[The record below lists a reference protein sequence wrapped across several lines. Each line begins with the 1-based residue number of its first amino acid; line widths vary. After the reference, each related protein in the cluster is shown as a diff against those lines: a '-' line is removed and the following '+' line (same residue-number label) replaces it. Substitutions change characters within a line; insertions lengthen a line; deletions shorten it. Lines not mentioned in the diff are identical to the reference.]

1 MAIAGC
7 SDGEQLD
14 PIPSLRLAPLATH
27 VRGELAVRVEATPAS
42 AFHGV
47 ELTLRGQRLATD
59 LRPPF
64 VFTVD
69 SRAFPDGPAELVATG
84 ILKRT
89 GAALVAE
96 ARLSF
101 ENFAPA
107 LEIVAPADNAALTGS
122 PRQGFRL
129 APVVSAADGNGI
141 RRLWANVDLGPEV
154 DLGAGDGSTAL
165 PLPPLG
171 ADFPADFVRVDVHAE
186 DDTGAL
192 TSVTHYTRPSNLV
205 LQVPLPANARV
216 ADLRALPD
224 GDVLV
229 GLGSPAVYGLV
240 SERTLTAPAVPV
252 PDGDV
257 GPTVTL
263 GADVFYFR
271 PEAAGLSFLHRGGTA
286 APEPLFHLDV
296 ATATRAFGPVLLSAN
311 RVAVGW
317 QEQTT
322 HAAHVA
328 VFSAE
333 GAKLG
338 DAPVTTPAGVRLGD
352 PAIEAPDGR
361 LVITS
366 GTEGAPTYAIDPLTG
381 AAGAAWPPQGA
392 TIVFSDA
399 QGVVARPA
407 PLPAP
412 NTYTTTRLA
421 AYADTVSPA
430 VWDTTDADPGLVD
443 RVCRGPGG
451 SALALIDNEAGA
463 SLRRFDAGGVTTL
476 WSAPPGASAHV
487 LATAPDSGD
496 LLLQIGHAD
505 GSCSVTSL
513 HPDGSSVWAAPL
525 DVHLELG
532 PTSSLAL
539 ADGSAI
545 FVGMSP
551 TGNTLRVVALG
562 PKGVRWS
569 AESALF
575 ESASLLE
582 QDGLL
587 FLAGGDA
594 FGAQLVEA
602 RSTATGELDF
612 RYHAATGVGVGVGAP
627 ALAWSAA
634 WGMILTPGQLDVSA
648 PEPLHAPNAILGL
661 LP

>member
-14 PIPSLRLAPLATH
+14 PIPSLRLAPLAAH

-64 VFTVD
+64 AFTVD
-69 SRAFPDGPAELVATG
+69 SGAFPDGPAELVATG
-84 ILKRT
+84 VLERT
-89 GAALVAE
+89 GAAMVAE
-96 ARLSF
+96 AQLSF

-107 LEIVAPADNAALTGS
+107 LEVVVPADNAALTGS

-129 APVVSAADGNGI
+129 APVVDAADGNGI
-141 RRLWANVDLGPEV
+141 RRLWANVDLGPDVE
-154 DLGAGDGSTAL
+154 LGAGDGSAAL

-171 ADFPADFVRVDVHAE
+171 TDFPADFVRVDVHAE

-205 LQVPLPANARV
+205 LQAPLPVDVRV
-216 ADLRALPD
+216 EDLRALPD

-229 GLGSPAVYGLV
+229 GVGLGSPAVYGLIT
-240 SERTLTAPAVPV
+240 ERTLAAPAVPV

-296 ATATRAFGPVLLSAN
+296 ATATRAFGPVLLSAD

-317 QEQTT
+317 REQAT

-328 VFSAE
+328 VFSAG
-333 GAKLG
+333 GAQLG
-338 DAPVTTPAGVRLGD
+338 DAPVTSPPGVRLRD

-361 LVITS
+361 LVIAS
-366 GTEGAPTYAIDPLTG
+366 GAEGAPTYPIDPLTG

-399 QGVVARPA
+399 QGLVAC
-407 PLPAP
+407 PAP
-412 NTYTTTRLA
+412 NTYGPTRLA
-421 AYADTVSPA
+421 AYVDTVSAPA
-430 VWDTTDADPGLVD
+430 WDATDADPGLVD
-443 RVCRGPGG
+443 QVRRGPGG
-451 SALALIDNEAGA
+451 GAVALINTPAGA
-463 SLRRFDAGGVTTL
+463 ALRRFDAGGVTTL
-476 WSAPPGASAHV
+476 WGAPPGASAHL

-496 LLLQIGHAD
+496 LLLEIGHAD
-505 GSCSVTSL
+505 GQCSVTRL
-513 HPDGSSVWAAPL
+513 HRDGTSVWAAPL
-525 DVHLELG
+525 DVQLELG
-532 PTSSLAL
+532 PTGSLAL
-539 ADGSAI
+539 ADGSAV
-545 FVGMSP
+545 FAGMSP
-551 TGNTLRVVALG
+551 TGITSRVVGLG
-562 PKGVRWS
+562 PHGVRWS
-569 AESALF
+569 AESAIF
-575 ESASLLE
+575 DVPSLLE

-587 FLAGGDA
+587 FLAGADA
-594 FGAQLVEA
+594 FGALLVEG
-602 RSTATGELDF
+602 RSTATGELGF
-612 RYHAATGVGVGVGAP
+612 RYHAATGAGVGVGVPG
-627 ALAWSAA
+627 LAWSAA
-634 WGMILTPGQLDVSA
+634 WGMILTSGQLDVGA